1 MPRYAAIGIGGNAGH
16 HQQPRPL
23 QGACRS
29 LAAEE
34 RRMLLMM
41 APIPRIAGHLDRT
54 REQRI
59 RGAECRLRDGG
70 NRPVCVI
77 EARD

>member
-16 HQQPRPL
+16 YNEASPL
-23 QGACRS
+23 QGTCRS
-29 LAAEE
+29 QAAEE

-41 APIPRIAGHLDRT
+41 APIPRLADTLDRA

-59 RGAECRLRDGG
+59 RGVECRLRDGG
-70 NRPVCVI
+70 NRPVSVI